1 MIRNLFA
8 VPRLT
13 GNAWTVWRRNLDVFL
28 KTWRV
33 NLVPPFI
40 EPFLYLIAL
49 GFGLGGFVGYIGDI
63 PYIDFIAPA
72 IVAVSIMNSAF
83 FECTY
88 GSYVRMYY
96 GKTFDAIIA
105 TPVSIEEVIAG
116 ELLWGATRSMI
127 YTSLMLPVL
136 ILFGVVDLPTSVLLI
151 PFAFLGGLLF
161 ACIAMCFTAVTPSI
175 DALNYPSFLFI
186 TPMLLFSGT
195 FFPLTVLPPALQV
208 FAYAVLPLT
217 HVVSICRGITLTLFS
232 PFMLV
237 NLAWI
242 AIVTAALFLLSINLM
257 KRRLVV

>member
-1 MIRNLFA
+1 MIRDLFA

-13 GNAWTVWRRNLDVFL
+13 GSAWTVWRRNLDVFL
-28 KTWRV
+28 KTWKV

-49 GFGLGGFVGYIGDI
+49 GFGLGGFVGYIGDV

-116 ELLWGATRSMI
+116 ELFWGATRSVI
-127 YTSLMLPVL
+127 YTGLMLPVL
-136 ILFGVVDLPTSVLLI
+136 ILFGVVDLPSSLLLI
-151 PFAFLGGLLF
+151 PFAFIGGLLF

-195 FFPLTVLPPALQV
+195 FFPITILPAALQA

-217 HVVSICRGITLTLFS
+217 HVVNICRGITLTTFS

-242 AIVTAALFLLSINLM
+242 VVVTAVLFLLSVNLM
-257 KRRLVV
+257 KRRLIL

>member
-1 MIRNLFA
+1 MIRDLFII
-8 VPRLT
+8 PRLT

-49 GFGLGGFVGYIGDI
+49 GFGLGGFVGYIGDV

-136 ILFGVVDLPTSVLLI
+136 VLFGVVDLPTSVLLI

-161 ACIAMCFTAVTPSI
+161 ASIAMCFTAVTPSI

-195 FFPLTVLPPALQV
+195 FFPLTVLPQALQV

-217 HVVSICRGITLTLFS
+217 HVVTICRGITLTQFS

-237 NLAWI
+237 SLAWI
-242 AIVTAALFLLSINLM
+242 AIVTTVLFLLSVNLM

>member
-1 MIRNLFA
+1 MIRELFT

-13 GNAWTVWRRNLDVFL
+13 GKAWTVWRRNLDVFL

-49 GFGLGGFVGYIGDI
+49 GFGLGGFVGYIGDV

-105 TPVSIEEVIAG
+105 TPVSIEEVITG

-136 ILFGVVDLPTSVLLI
+136 VLFGVVDLPSSLLLI
-151 PFAFLGGLLF
+151 PVAFLGGLLF
-161 ACIAMCFTAVTPSI
+161 ACIAICFTAVTPSI

-195 FFPLTVLPPALQV
+195 FFPITVLPPALQV

-217 HVVSICRGITLTLFS
+217 NVVNICRGLTLTMFS
-232 PFMLV
+232 PFMLY

-242 AIVTAALFLLSINLM
+242 VIVTGALFLISVNLM

>member
-1 MIRNLFA
+1 MITGLFA
-8 VPRLT
+8 VPRIT
-13 GNAWTVWRRNLDVFL
+13 GNAWTVWQRNLDVFL

-49 GFGLGGFVGYIGDI
+49 GFGLGGFVGYIGNI
-63 PYIDFIAPA
+63 SYIDFIAPA

-127 YTSLMLPVL
+127 YTGLMLPVL
-136 ILFGVVDLPTSVLLI
+136 VLFGVVGLPSSLLLI

-161 ACIAMCFTAVTPSI
+161 ACIAMCFTAVTPGI

-195 FFPLTVLPPALQV
+195 FFPITVLPPALQA

-217 HVVSICRGITLTLFS
+217 HVVSLCRGITLAMFS

-242 AIVTAALFLLSINLM
+242 AIVTTALFLLSVNLM

>member
-1 MIRNLFA
+1 MIRDLFV

-49 GFGLGGFVGYIGDI
+49 GFGLGGFVGYIGDV

-127 YTSLMLPVL
+127 YTGLMLPVL
-136 ILFGVVDLPTSVLLI
+136 ILFGVVDLPSSLLLV
-151 PFAFLGGLLF
+151 PFAFIGGLLF

-195 FFPLTVLPPALQV
+195 FFPITILPQALQA

-217 HVVSICRGITLTLFS
+217 HVVNICRGITLTMFS

-242 AIVTAALFLLSINLM
+242 GVVTGVLFLLSVNLM
-257 KRRLVV
+257 KRRLIL

>member
-1 MIRNLFA
+1 MIRDLFA
-8 VPRLT
+8 IPRLT
-13 GNAWTVWRRNLDVFL
+13 GKAWTVWQRNLDVFL

-49 GFGLGGFVGYIGDI
+49 GFGLGGFVGYIGDV

-127 YTSLMLPVL
+127 YTGLMLPVL
-136 ILFGVVDLPTSVLLI
+136 ILFGVVDLPSSLLLI

-161 ACIAMCFTAVTPSI
+161 ACIAMCFTAATPSI

-195 FFPLTVLPPALQV
+195 FFPITVLPPALQA
-208 FAYAVLPLT
+208 FAYVVLPLT
-217 HVVSICRGITLTLFS
+217 NVVSICRGITLTLFS
-232 PFMLV
+232 PFMIL

-242 AIVTAALFLLSINLM
+242 AIVTTVLFFLSVNLM
-257 KRRLVV
+257 KRRLIV

>member
-1 MIRNLFA
+1 MIRDLFTI
-8 VPRLT
+8 PRIT

-33 NLVPPFI
+33 NLVPPFV

-49 GFGLGGFVGYIGDI
+49 GFGLGGFVGYIGDV

-105 TPVSIEEVIAG
+105 TPVSIEEVITG

-127 YTSLMLPVL
+127 YTGLMLPVL
-136 ILFGVVDLPTSVLLI
+136 VLFGVVDLPTSLLLI
-151 PFAFLGGLLF
+151 PFAFIGGLLF

-217 HVVSICRGITLTLFS
+217 HVVNICRGITLTLFS

-237 NLAWI
+237 SLAWI
-242 AIVTAALFLLSINLM
+242 AIVTTVLFLLSVNLM

>member
-1 MIRNLFA
+1 MIRDLFII
-8 VPRLT
+8 PHIT

-49 GFGLGGFVGYIGDI
+49 GFGLGGFVGYIGDV

-116 ELLWGATRSMI
+116 ELFWGATRSMI

-136 ILFGVVDLPTSVLLI
+136 VLFGVVDLPTSLLLI

-195 FFPLTVLPPALQV
+195 FFPLTVLPQALQV

-217 HVVSICRGITLTLFS
+217 HVVNICRGITLTQFS

-237 NLAWI
+237 SLAWI
-242 AIVTAALFLLSINLM
+242 AIVTIALFLLSVNLM

>member
-1 MIRNLFA
+1 MIRDLFII
-8 VPRLT
+8 PRLT

-49 GFGLGGFVGYIGDI
+49 GFGLGGFVGYIGDV

-116 ELLWGATRSMI
+116 ELFWGATRSMI

-136 ILFGVVDLPTSVLLI
+136 VLFGVVDLPTSLLLI

-161 ACIAMCFTAVTPSI
+161 ACIAMCFTAITPGI

-186 TPMLLFSGT
+186 TPMFLFSGT
-195 FFPLTVLPPALQV
+195 FFPLSILPPTVQFLTVA
-208 FAYAVLPLT
+208 FLPLT
-217 HVVSICRGITLTLFS
+217 QLVIITRSLTLSSLS
-232 PFMLV
+232 PLFLYSFT
-237 NLAWI
+237 WI
-242 AIVTAALFLLSINLM
+242 ILVTALFFVLSLRLM
-257 KRRLVV
+257 RRRLIV